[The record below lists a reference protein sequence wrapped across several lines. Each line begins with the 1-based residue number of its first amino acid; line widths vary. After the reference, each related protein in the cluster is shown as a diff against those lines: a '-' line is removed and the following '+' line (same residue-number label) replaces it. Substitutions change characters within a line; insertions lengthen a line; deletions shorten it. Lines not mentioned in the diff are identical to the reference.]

1 MHEIQL
7 IGVTSMLI
15 ASKFEETKPF
25 TLQNIYEKVSHKRIP
40 ISEIK
45 RTEAEIMQTLNF
57 EIAQPTP
64 TSLVNL
70 MLNFLGTQAFF

>member
-25 TLQNIYEKVSHKRIP
+25 TLQSIYEKVSHKRIP

-45 RTEAEIMQTLNF
+45 RTEAEIM
-57 EIAQPTP
+57 
-64 TSLVNL
+64 
-70 MLNFLGTQAFF
+70 